1 MAEPSRRGFSWK
13 LMLLA
18 IVVLGVGVLVDWQQV
33 GPLVRQMQAYVMPA
47 ADKTAA
53 QPHATPA
60 VPVSVAKATR
70 GDFPVVLSSLGTVQ
84 AYNTVLVRTR
94 VDGEI
99 MTLHF
104 TEGQLVKAGD
114 LLAEI
119 DPRPFKAALDQ
130 ATAKGQQDEANL
142 DNARRDLTRYQS
154 LAKSDYATRQQ
165 LDTQTSMVA
174 QLTAQIAADA
184 AAVENA
190 KTQLDYTTIRAPITG
205 RTGFRLVD
213 QGNIVNASSQTGIV
227 SIAEIEPIAVIF
239 TEPEDALGQVT
250 AGLKAGALAVQ
261 ALSSDGTEG
270 LADGRLETF
279 NNSIDTA
286 SGTVR
291 LKAAFDNKDHKL
303 WPGLSVSTKLTVSV
317 QRGAVL
323 IPFAAVQRN
332 DVGLYAF
339 VLGPDNKVQQ
349 RPIKVHLSNDRLAVV
364 DDGIQPDEQ
373 VVTAGQYRLQADVL
387 VRIVPDAAQQTS
399 QRDS

>member
-1 MAEPSRRGFSWK
+1 M
-13 LMLLA
+13 
-18 IVVLGVGVLVDWQQV
+18 
-33 GPLVRQMQAYVMPA
+33 
-47 ADKTAA
+47 
-53 QPHATPA
+53 
-60 VPVSVAKATR
+60 
-70 GDFPVVLSSLGTVQ
+70 
-84 AYNTVLVRTR
+84 
-94 VDGEI
+94 
-99 MTLHF
+99 
-104 TEGQLVKAGD
+104 
-114 LLAEI
+114 
-119 DPRPFKAALDQ
+119 
-130 ATAKGQQDEANL
+130 
-142 DNARRDLTRYQS
+142 
-154 LAKSDYATRQQ
+154 
-165 LDTQTSMVA
+165 
-174 QLTAQIAADA
+174 
-184 AAVENA
+184 
-190 KTQLDYTTIRAPITG
+190 
-205 RTGFRLVD
+205 
-213 QGNIVNASSQTGIV
+213 NASSQTGIV

-364 DDGIQPDEQ
+364 DDGIQPDDQ